1 MKQAKGFVFK
11 PLSPAPFT
19 ELSQRKDVFPLIMYF
34 NTVTLK
40 ASLCSRKRVQKKK
53 NSARLS
59 HSEVMLGERNTEIIK
74 NILHNS
80 P

>member
-1 MKQAKGFVFK
+1 MKCNKQKVLFVG
-11 PLSPAPFT
+11 PSSPAPFT

-40 ASLCSRKRVQKKK
+40 ESLCSRKEGKK